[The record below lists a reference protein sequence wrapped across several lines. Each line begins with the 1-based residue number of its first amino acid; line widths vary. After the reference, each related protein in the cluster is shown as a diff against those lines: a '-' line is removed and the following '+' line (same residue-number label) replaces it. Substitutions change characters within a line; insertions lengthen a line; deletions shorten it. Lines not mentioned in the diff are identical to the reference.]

1 MKYYTLDDVMELKP
15 CHSRE
20 KLEEYMKG
28 RKRISLSGILSSKA
42 SDDDK
47 IWLVTRLLPVDA
59 AADAIWAARDAADAA
74 ADDDTY
80 AVRDVAYNKARKNQ
94 INQLK
99 LIVKENKL

>member
-28 RKRISLSGILSSKA
+28 RKRISLSGILLSEA
-42 SDDDK
+42 VNDDK
-47 IWLVTRLLPVDA
+47 IWLVTRLLPVDTAANAATKAAADA
-59 AADAIWAARDAADAA
+59 AADAIWAARDAD
-74 ADDDTY
+74 
-80 AVRDVAYNKARKNQ
+80 RAYDKTRKDQ